1 MYPEQIHR
9 MTTASML
16 REWREHGGKY
26 RLEGSQCGE
35 CNEIFFPRRSVC
47 GACNSLEVKPYRCA
61 RTGRIEVMVQAANP
75 LLAATGYG
83 EIVPRY
89 LAMIRLDD
97 RLVIASEVVD
107 VCDPEQLKTGARVR
121 MVIRKHIRESNLA
134 WQYAYK
140 FVLDTQSA

>member
-1 MYPEQIHR
+1 MTMYPEQIHR

-26 RLEGSQCGE
+26 RLEGSQCAE

-47 GACNSLEVKPYRCA
+47 GACNSLSVKPYRCA
-61 RTGRIEVMVQAANP
+61 RTGTIEVMIQANNP
-75 LLAATGYG
+75 MLVPTGYG
-83 EIVPRY
+83 ETVPRC

-97 RLVIASEVVD
+97 GLVIASEIVD
-107 VCDPEQLKTGARVR
+107 VCDAGRLKTGARVH
-121 MVIRKHIRESNLA
+121 MVIRKQIRESNLA

-140 FVLDTQSA
+140 FVLD